1 MDTLLIILA
10 LVFGIVGLLGA
21 VLPALPGAP
30 LSYIGLLLLLPCEG
44 ADISSAALW
53 VTGIFLA
60 IVSILDYIAPAWLTN
75 LSGGGKQA
83 TRGSMAGLI
92 AGLFFFP
99 PIGLIVGPFV
109 GAFIGELMEGS
120 SKGILWSLTNLEHKL
135 ELGRV
140 VKVESTLLLCWDNIT
155 DIVDVLLL
163 QVLKNCI

>member
-1 MDTLLIILA
+1 METLLIILA

-44 ADISSAALW
+44 ADISSVALW

-120 SKGILWSLTNLEHKL
+120 SKGKALKVALMSFVGFLLTTGLKIIYS
-135 ELGRV
+135 G
-140 VKVESTLLLCWDNIT
+140 
-155 DIVDVLLL
+155 VLLFMIGAQAIKL
-163 QVLKNCI
+163 IF

>member
-60 IVSILDYIAPAWLTN
+60 VVSILDYIAPAWLTN

-120 SKGILWSLTNLEHKL
+120 SKGKALKVALMSFVGFLLTTGLKIIYS
-135 ELGRV
+135 G
-140 VKVESTLLLCWDNIT
+140 
-155 DIVDVLLL
+155 VLLFMIGAQAIKL
-163 QVLKNCI
+163 IF

>member
-44 ADISSAALW
+44 ADISSVALW

-92 AGLFFFP
+92 VGLFFFP
-99 PIGLIVGPFV
+99 PWGLIVGPFV

-120 SKGILWSLTNLEHKL
+120 SKGKALKVALMSFVGFLLTTGLKIIYS
-135 ELGRV
+135 G
-140 VKVESTLLLCWDNIT
+140 
-155 DIVDVLLL
+155 VLLFMIGAQAIKL
-163 QVLKNCI
+163 IF

>member
-44 ADISSAALW
+44 ADISSIALW

-120 SKGILWSLTNLEHKL
+120 SKGKALKVALMSFVGFLLTTGLKIIYS
-135 ELGRV
+135 G
-140 VKVESTLLLCWDNIT
+140 
-155 DIVDVLLL
+155 VLLFMIGAQAIKL
-163 QVLKNCI
+163 IF

>member
-1 MDTLLIILA
+1 METLFIILA

-44 ADISSAALW
+44 ADISSVALW

-99 PIGLIVGPFV
+99 PWGLIVGPFV

-120 SKGILWSLTNLEHKL
+120 SKGKALKVALMSFVGFLLTTGLKIIYS
-135 ELGRV
+135 G
-140 VKVESTLLLCWDNIT
+140 
-155 DIVDVLLL
+155 VLLFMIVKESL
-163 QVLKNCI
+163 QLIF

>member
-1 MDTLLIILA
+1 METLLIILA

-30 LSYIGLLLLLPCEG
+30 LSYVGLLLLLPCDG
-44 ADISSAALW
+44 ADISSATLW
-53 VTGIFLA
+53 VTAIFLA
-60 IVSILDYIAPAWLTN
+60 IVSVLDYIAPVWLTN

-120 SKGILWSLTNLEHKL
+120 SKGKALKVALMSFVGFLLTTGIKIIYS
-135 ELGRV
+135 G
-140 VKVESTLLLCWDNIT
+140 
-155 DIVDVLLL
+155 VLLFMIVKESIQL
-163 QVLKNCI
+163 IF

>member
-1 MDTLLIILA
+1 MDTLFIILA

-53 VTGIFLA
+53 VMGIFLA

-92 AGLFFFP
+92 VGLFFFP
-99 PIGLIVGPFV
+99 PWGLIVGPFV

-120 SKGILWSLTNLEHKL
+120 SKGKALKVALMSFVGFLLTTGLKIIYS
-135 ELGRV
+135 G
-140 VKVESTLLLCWDNIT
+140 
-155 DIVDVLLL
+155 VLLFMIVKESL
-163 QVLKNCI
+163 QLIF

>member
-44 ADISSAALW
+44 ADISSVALW

-120 SKGILWSLTNLEHKL
+120 SKGKALKVALMSFVGFLLTTGLKIIYS
-135 ELGRV
+135 G
-140 VKVESTLLLCWDNIT
+140 
-155 DIVDVLLL
+155 VLLFMIGAQAIKL
-163 QVLKNCI
+163 IF

>member
-1 MDTLLIILA
+1 METLFIILA

-44 ADISSAALW
+44 ADISSVALW

-120 SKGILWSLTNLEHKL
+120 SKGKALKVAMMSFVGFLLTTGLKIIYS
-135 ELGRV
+135 G
-140 VKVESTLLLCWDNIT
+140 
-155 DIVDVLLL
+155 VLLFMIGAQAIKL
-163 QVLKNCI
+163 IF